1 MRKLILLTVVVVA
14 GLTLATAQDAK
25 KAPAKMDGKMAAKA
39 ADLIDI
45 NSATKAQL
53 EAINGIGPKYA
64 DAIIKGRPYKGKDEL
79 VSKKVLPEGVY
90 DKVKALIIAKQK

>member
-1 MRKLILLTVVVVA
+1 MRKLLLLTVVVFA
-14 GLTLATAQDAK
+14 GLTIATAQDAK
-25 KAPAKMDGKMAAKA
+25 KATPKADGKMAAKA

>member
-1 MRKLILLTVVVVA
+1 MRKLIVLTA
-14 GLTLATAQDAK
+14 ILSLGLSTALAQDAK
-25 KAPAKMDGKMAAKA
+25 KAPAKAAAKA
-39 ADLIDI
+39 AELLDI

-53 EAINGIGPKYA
+53 EALNGIGPKYA

-90 DKVKALIIAKQK
+90 EKVKALIIAKQK